1 MNGKTEIYKKFQ
13 YYLLR
18 ELKQEMP
25 NDVDEYLRVRKIS
38 GLNNNG
44 NGNDISAG
52 FNVDHQDGTNPTPP
66 PPHQ

>member
-1 MNGKTEIYKKFQ
+1 LNGKTEIYKKFQ

-44 NGNDISAG
+44 NDISAG
-52 FNVDHQDGTNPTPP
+52 FNVDQNADGTTQTPPTPR
-66 PPHQ
+66 Q